1 EAVDVLLNCLS
12 PFCPHITEELWE
24 MLGHESMLCLEAW
37 PEADESAMVQDSV
50 TVVVQINGKVRGKFE
65 RPAGMD
71 KDELAK
77 SIMSEDCV
85 AGKIAGKEVVKVIAV
100 PDKLVNIVVKG

>member
-1 EAVDVLLNCLS
+1 
-12 PFCPHITEELWE
+12 
-24 MLGHESMLCLEAW
+24 MLCLEAC
-37 PEADESAMVQDSV
+37 PKADESAMVQDSV
-50 TVVVQINGKVRGKFE
+50 TIVAQINGKVRGKFE

-77 SIMSEDCV
+77 SIICEEFI
-85 AGKIAGKEVVKVIAV
+85 AGKISGKEIVKIIAV